1 MVILSTPVVHDGLE
15 FWIVVLNLFKPLTTV
30 FVTTF
35 DIIDISVG
43 EHDVKDRKNE
53 HECAHEGLSLQIVGG
68 EVGHHATLIADHHK
82 EGRVRGSL
90 NHATLWVNLFA
101 VDVQKIETVDQV
113 TQKTEEGSCNWNERN
128 GGTEK
133 DANG

>member
-1 MVILSTPVVHDGLE
+1 MVVLSTPVVHDSLE
-15 FWIVVLNLFKPLTTV
+15 FGIIVLNLFKPLTTV

-35 DIIDISVG
+35 NVIDISVG

-53 HECAHEGLSLQIVGG
+53 HECAHEGLSLQIVGR

-90 NHATLWVNLFA
+90 NHATLGIYLFT
-101 VDVQKIETVDQV
+101 VDVQKVEAINQV
-113 TQKTEEGSCNWNERN
+113 
-128 GGTEK
+128 
-133 DANG
+133 A